1 MRRARIGSDFRET
14 KLHVARCGPAVLAL
28 LTLVLAASAAAQ
40 EQPSM
45 RCDNA
50 ASAPVTTERRIVV
63 SIPDR
68 ALAVVENGR
77 VVLKFRVSV
86 GAPESPSPAGE
97 YRVINRVTNPVY
109 YHPGEVIPAGP
120 DNPVGPRWIGLNIKG
135 YGIHGTNEPR
145 LIGRDV
151 SHGCIRL
158 RNRDVKRLFARVRVG
173 DVVELH
179 ATRDAETA
187 DLFGTS
193 LPSVLLASAMEPKA
207 EMSAQTNSR

>member
-1 MRRARIGSDFRET
+1 MRRVRTGGDLREA
-14 KLHVARCGPAVLAL
+14 KLQLRQRVLAAFVL
-28 LTLVLAASAAAQ
+28 LTSVFAASAAAQ
-40 EQPSM
+40 EQPRM

-50 ASAPVTTERRIVV
+50 ASAPVATERRIVV

-68 ALAVVENGR
+68 RLAVVENGR

-86 GAPESPSPAGE
+86 GAPASPSPAGE
-97 YRVINRVTNPVY
+97 FRVINRVANPVY

-187 DLFGTS
+187 GLFETS
-193 LPSVLLASAMEPKA
+193 LPKTLDAEPQPTFSASAAGPA
-207 EMSAQTNSR
+207 R

>member
-1 MRRARIGSDFRET
+1 MRRVRIGRDFRET
-14 KLHVARCGPAVLAL
+14 KLLVTRCAAAA
-28 LTLVLAASAAAQ
+28 LVLLASVFAASAAAQ
-40 EQPSM
+40 EQPRI

-50 ASAPVTTERRIVV
+50 NPAPVAIERRIVV

-68 ALAVVENGR
+68 RLAVIENGR
-77 VVLKFRVSV
+77 IVLKFRVSV
-86 GAPESPSPAGE
+86 GAPASPSPAGE
-97 YRVINRVTNPVY
+97 FHVINRVTNPVY

-173 DVVELH
+173 DVVELL
-179 ATRDAETA
+179 AARDVETA

-193 LPSVLLASAMEPKA
+193 TPHTLAAESQPTLSASAAGP
-207 EMSAQTNSR
+207 TR

>member
-1 MRRARIGSDFRET
+1 MRRLGIGSDFRET
-14 KLHVARCGPAVLAL
+14 RLHGARRGPAALAL
-28 LTLVLAASAAAQ
+28 LILVLAASAAAQ
-40 EQPSM
+40 EQPGM

-50 ASAPVTTERRIVV
+50 ASAPVATERRIVV

-68 ALAVVENGR
+68 KLAVIENGR
-77 VVLKFRVSV
+77 IVLKFRVSV

-97 YRVINRVTNPVY
+97 FRVINRVSNPVY

-179 ATRDAETA
+179 GTRDAETENF
-187 DLFGTS
+187 FGTS
-193 LPSVLLASAMEPKA
+193 LPHTLAAESQPTLSASAAGPA
-207 EMSAQTNSR
+207 R

>member
-1 MRRARIGSDFRET
+1 MRRVRTGRDFRQIR
-14 KLHVARCGPAVLAL
+14 LHLIKCVLTTLVVLAS
-28 LTLVLAASAAAQ
+28 VFAASAAAQ
-40 EQPSM
+40 EQPRI

-50 ASAPVTTERRIVV
+50 TPAPVATERRIVV

-68 ALAVVENGR
+68 QIAVVENGR
-77 VVLKFRVSV
+77 VVLKFHVSV
-86 GAPESPSPAGE
+86 GAPASPSPAGE
-97 YRVINRVTNPVY
+97 FRVINRVVNPVY

-179 ATRDAETA
+179 AARDAEIA

-193 LPSVLLASAMEPKA
+193 TPPTLAAESQPTLSASAAGPA
-207 EMSAQTNSR
+207 R

>member
-1 MRRARIGSDFRET
+1 MRWVQIESDFREI
-14 KLHVARCGPAVLAL
+14 KLHVTKRGPAVLVLLAL
-28 LTLVLAASAAAQ
+28 VFAASAAAQ

-50 ASAPVTTERRIVV
+50 VSAPVATEHRIVV

-68 ALAVVENGR
+68 TLAVVENGR

-97 YRVINRVTNPVY
+97 FRVINRVSNPVY

-158 RNRDVKRLFARVRVG
+158 RNRDVKKLFARVRVG

-193 LPSVLLASAMEPKA
+193 PPKTLVAEPQPTFSVSAAGPA
-207 EMSAQTNSR
+207 R

>member
-1 MRRARIGSDFRET
+1 MRRVRISSDFREAR
-14 KLHVARCGPAVLAL
+14 LHVATRGPAVLGLLAL
-28 LTLVLAASAAAQ
+28 LLAPSVAAQ

-45 RCDNA
+45 HCDNA
-50 ASAPVTTERRIVV
+50 ASAPAATERRIVV

-68 ALAVVENGR
+68 VLAVVENGR
-77 VVLKFRVSV
+77 VVLKFHVSV

-120 DNPVGPRWIGLNIKG
+120 DNPVGPRWIGLNLKG

-158 RNRDVKRLFARVRVG
+158 RNRDVKKLFARVRVG

-187 DLFGTS
+187 GLFGTS
-193 LPSVLLASAMEPKA
+193 LPNTLAAESQPSLSASDAGPA
-207 EMSAQTNSR
+207 R

>member
-1 MRRARIGSDFRET
+1 MRRVRIGRDFREIQHRLR
-14 KLHVARCGPAVLAL
+14 KRVLAGL
-28 LTLVLAASAAAQ
+28 VVLTSVFAATAAAQ
-40 EQPSM
+40 EQPRM

-50 ASAPVTTERRIVV
+50 ATAPVTTERRIVV

-68 ALAVVENGR
+68 ALAVVENGH

-158 RNRDVKRLFARVRVG
+158 RNRDVKRVFARVRVG

-187 DLFGTS
+187 GLFETS
-193 LPSVLLASAMEPKA
+193 LPKALAAESQPTFSASAAGPA
-207 EMSAQTNSR
+207 R

>member
-1 MRRARIGSDFRET
+1 M
-14 KLHVARCGPAVLAL
+14 VLTSAF
-28 LTLVLAASAAAQ
+28 AASAAAQ
-40 EQPSM
+40 EQPRM
-45 RCDNA
+45 RCDNGSPA
-50 ASAPVTTERRIVV
+50 VVATERRIVV

-68 ALAVVENGR
+68 TLAVVENGR

-97 YRVINRVTNPVY
+97 FRVINRVTDPVY
-109 YHPGEVIPAGP
+109 YHPGDVIPAGP

-158 RNRDVKRLFARVRVG
+158 RNRDVKELFARVRVG

-193 LPSVLLASAMEPKA
+193 LPHTLAAESQPTFSVSTAGPA
-207 EMSAQTNSR
+207 R

>member
-1 MRRARIGSDFRET
+1 MRRVRVGSDLRET
-14 KLHVARCGPAVLAL
+14 KLHLKRRVLAAL
-28 LTLVLAASAAAQ
+28 MVLTSAFAASAAAQ
-40 EQPSM
+40 EQPRM

-50 ASAPVTTERRIVV
+50 SPAVVATERRIVV

-68 ALAVVENGR
+68 TLAVVENGR

-97 YRVINRVTNPVY
+97 FRVINRVTNPVY
-109 YHPGEVIPAGP
+109 YHPGDVIPAGP

-158 RNRDVKRLFARVRVG
+158 RNRDVKELFARVRVG

-193 LPSVLLASAMEPKA
+193 LPHTLAAESQPTFSVSTAGPA
-207 EMSAQTNSR
+207 R

>member
-1 MRRARIGSDFRET
+1 MRIGKDFREN
-14 KLHVARCGPAVLAL
+14 KLCVARRAPATFILFAL
-28 LTLVLAASAAAQ
+28 VFAVSAAAQ
-40 EQPSM
+40 EQPRM

-50 ASAPVTTERRIVV
+50 ESAPAAAERRIVI

-68 ALAVVENGR
+68 KLAVVENGR
-77 VVLKFRVSV
+77 VVLKFRISV

-97 YRVINRVTNPVY
+97 FRVVNRVENPFY

-158 RNRDVKRLFARVRVG
+158 RNRDVKKLFARVRVG

-179 ATRDAETA
+179 AARDAETSRF
-187 DLFGTS
+187 FGTGS
-193 LPSVLLASAMEPKA
+193 PHVLLASAVEQQALVSPEIKA
-207 EMSAQTNSR
+207 R

>member
-1 MRRARIGSDFRET
+1 MRRVRIGSDLRKT
-14 KLHVARCGPAVLAL
+14 KLHLKRRVWAAFVLLASIF
-28 LTLVLAASAAAQ
+28 AASAAAQ
-40 EQPSM
+40 EQPGM

-50 ASAPVTTERRIVV
+50 TPAPDAAERRIVV

-77 VVLKFRVSV
+77 VVLKFHVSV
-86 GAPESPSPAGE
+86 GAPASPSPAGE
-97 YRVINRVTNPVY
+97 FRVINRVANPVY

-135 YGIHGTNEPR
+135 YGIHGTTEPH
-145 LIGRDV
+145 LVGRNV

-158 RNRDVKRLFARVRVG
+158 RNRDVKKLFARVRVG
-173 DVVELH
+173 DVVQLY

-187 DLFGTS
+187 NLFGTS
-193 LPSVLLASAMEPKA
+193 TPNTLAAESQSTFSASAADPA
-207 EMSAQTNSR
+207 R

>member
-1 MRRARIGSDFRET
+1 MRQVRISRDFREM
-14 KLHVARCGPAVLAL
+14 KLHVSKCIPAPLLFLAL
-28 LTLVLAASAAAQ
+28 LFAASAAAR
-40 EQPSM
+40 EQPKM

-50 ASAPVTTERRIVV
+50 SPAPVATERRIVV

-86 GAPESPSPAGE
+86 GAPERPSPAGE
-97 YRVINRVTNPVY
+97 FRVVNRVSNPVY
-109 YHPGEVIPAGP
+109 YHPGQVIPAGP

-158 RNRDVKRLFARVRVG
+158 RNRDVKKPFARVRVG
-173 DVVELH
+173 DIVELH

-187 DLFGTS
+187 YVFGTS
-193 LPSVLLASAMEPKA
+193 LTNTLAVESQPTFSASAAGPA
-207 EMSAQTNSR
+207 R

>member
-1 MRRARIGSDFRET
+1 MRRVRIGRDFREVQHQLR
-14 KLHVARCGPAVLAL
+14 KGVLVGLVVLAS
-28 LTLVLAASAAAQ
+28 VFAPSAAAQ
-40 EQPSM
+40 EQPSV

-50 ASAPVTTERRIVV
+50 ASAPVATERRIVV

-77 VVLKFRVSV
+77 VVLRFHVSV

-158 RNRDVKRLFARVRVG
+158 RNRNVKKLFARVRVG

-193 LPSVLLASAMEPKA
+193 LPHVLRASTMEPKA
-207 EMSAQTNSR
+207 ETSTETNSR

>member
-1 MRRARIGSDFRET
+1 MRRVRIGSGFREIQHHLR
-14 KLHVARCGPAVLAL
+14 KRVLAG
-28 LTLVLAASAAAQ
+28 LVVLASIFAASAAAQ
-40 EQPSM
+40 ERPRM
-45 RCDNA
+45 HCDNA
-50 ASAPVTTERRIVV
+50 TPAPVATERRIVV

-86 GAPESPSPAGE
+86 GAPESPSPTGE
-97 YRVINRVTNPVY
+97 FRVINRVTDPVY
-109 YHPGEVIPAGP
+109 YHSGDVIPAGP

-158 RNRDVKRLFARVRVG
+158 RNRDVKELFARVRVG

-193 LPSVLLASAMEPKA
+193 LPHTLSAESQPTFSASQVGPA
-207 EMSAQTNSR
+207 R

>member
-1 MRRARIGSDFRET
+1 MRRVRIGGDLRET
-14 KLHVARCGPAVLAL
+14 NLHLRQRVLAAFVL
-28 LTLVLAASAAAQ
+28 LTSVFAASAAAQ
-40 EQPSM
+40 EQPRM

-50 ASAPVTTERRIVV
+50 ASAPVATERRIVV

-68 ALAVVENGR
+68 RLAVIENGR
-77 VVLKFRVSV
+77 IVLKFRVSV
-86 GAPESPSPAGE
+86 GAPASPSPAGE
-97 YRVINRVTNPVY
+97 FRVINRVANSVY

-173 DVVELH
+173 DVVELL
-179 ATRDAETA
+179 AARDAETTNF
-187 DLFGTS
+187 FGTI
-193 LPSVLLASAMEPKA
+193 LPHTLAAEPQPTFSASAAGPA
-207 EMSAQTNSR
+207 R

>member
-1 MRRARIGSDFRET
+1 MRRVRIGRNFREIQNHPR
-14 KLHVARCGPAVLAL
+14 KH
-28 LTLVLAASAAAQ
+28 VLAALVVLVSVFAAGVAAQ
-40 EQPSM
+40 EQPRM

-50 ASAPVTTERRIVV
+50 SPADTATERRIVV

-68 ALAVVENGR
+68 ALVVVEDGR
-77 VVLKFRVSV
+77 IVARFRVSV

-97 YRVINRVTNPVY
+97 YRVINRVANPVY
-109 YHPGEVIPAGP
+109 YHPGDVIPAGP

-158 RNRDVKRLFARVRVG
+158 RNRDVKKLFARVRVG

-187 DLFGTS
+187 DLFGTN
-193 LPSVLLASAMEPKA
+193 LPNTLAA
-207 EMSAQTNSR
+207 ESQPTFSTSGAGPAR

>member
-1 MRRARIGSDFRET
+1 MRWVPIGRNFREVQHHLR
-14 KLHVARCGPAVLAL
+14 KRVLAG
-28 LTLVLAASAAAQ
+28 LVVLASIFAASAAAQ

-50 ASAPVTTERRIVV
+50 ASAPVATERRIVV

-77 VVLKFRVSV
+77 IVLKFRVSV
-86 GAPESPSPAGE
+86 GAPESPSPAGK

-120 DNPVGPRWIGLNIKG
+120 DNPVGPRWIGLNVKG

-145 LIGRDV
+145 LIGRNV

-158 RNRDVKRLFARVRVG
+158 RNRDVKELFARVRVG

-187 DLFGTS
+187 NLFGTS
-193 LPSVLLASAMEPKA
+193 FPDTLAVESQPSFSASEAGPA
-207 EMSAQTNSR
+207 R

>member
-1 MRRARIGSDFRET
+1 
-14 KLHVARCGPAVLAL
+14 
-28 LTLVLAASAAAQ
+28 
-40 EQPSM
+40 M

-158 RNRDVKRLFARVRVG
+158 RNRNVKRVFARVRVG

-187 DLFGTS
+187 GLFETS
-193 LPSVLLASAMEPKA
+193 LPKAPAAESQPTLSALAAGPA
-207 EMSAQTNSR
+207 R

>member
-1 MRRARIGSDFRET
+1 MWRVRIGRGFRGMQHHLR
-14 KLHVARCGPAVLAL
+14 KRVLAG
-28 LTLVLAASAAAQ
+28 LVVLVPVFAASAAAQ
-40 EQPSM
+40 EQPRM

-50 ASAPVTTERRIVV
+50 AATPVATERRIVV

-97 YRVINRVTNPVY
+97 YRVINRVANPVY
-109 YHPGEVIPAGP
+109 YHPGDVIPAGP

-158 RNRDVKRLFARVRVG
+158 RNRDVKELFVRVRVG

-193 LPSVLLASAMEPKA
+193 LPNTLSAEPQSTLSASQAGPA
-207 EMSAQTNSR
+207 H

>member
-1 MRRARIGSDFRET
+1 MRRVRIDRDSREL
-14 KLHVARCGPAVLAL
+14 KLHLRKRVLAG
-28 LTLVLAASAAAQ
+28 LVVLASVFAASAAAQ
-40 EQPSM
+40 DQPGM

-50 ASAPVTTERRIVV
+50 ASAPVATERRVVV

-77 VVLKFRVSV
+77 VVLKFHVSV

-97 YRVINRVTNPVY
+97 YRVINRVANPVY

-158 RNRDVKRLFARVRVG
+158 RNRDVKKLFARVHIG
-173 DVVELH
+173 DVVELR

-187 DLFGTS
+187 DLFGAN
-193 LPSVLLASAMEPKA
+193 LPRALLAAATEPKA

>member
-1 MRRARIGSDFRET
+1 MRRTRTGKDFRGT
-14 KLHVARCGPAVLAL
+14 KLCVTKRVPAALVL
-28 LTLVLAASAAAQ
+28 LTLAFTVSATAQ
-40 EQPSM
+40 EQPRM

-50 ASAPVTTERRIVV
+50 ESAPAATERRIVV

-68 ALAVVENGR
+68 KLAVVENGR
-77 VVLKFRVSV
+77 VVLKFAISV

-97 YRVINRVTNPVY
+97 FRVINRVENPVY
-109 YHPGEVIPAGP
+109 YHPGDVIPARP
-120 DNPVGPRWIGLNIKG
+120 DNPVGPRWIGLSIKG

-179 ATRDAETA
+179 ATRDAQTA
-187 DLFGTS
+187 RYFGTD
-193 LPSVLLASAMEPKA
+193 LPHVLLASALEQQSLVSPEIKA
-207 EMSAQTNSR
+207 R